1 MPLVRKPRGT
11 GAGTPSAPDAASVR
25 AALAAGT
32 DEERWAAARAAGE
45 LPELV
50 DACAQALRR
59 ETNAR
64 VREAIFTSLAKIKT
78 RESVA
83 AVLPFL
89 RSDDASMRTAAAGSL
104 HAMQH
109 VAWPSVAP
117 LLHDA
122 SPHVRICGCEFV
134 RSMPKEDAVALICEL
149 LDAEDEPNVCAAAVE
164 SLAEIGGAEALPALT
179 RCAERFRENSFLQ
192 FSISVAI
199 DRIRA
204 QDPTLR
210 G

>member
-1 MPLVRKPRGT
+1 
-11 GAGTPSAPDAASVR
+11 
-25 AALAAGT
+25 
-32 DEERWAAARAAGE
+32 
-45 LPELV
+45 
-50 DACAQALRR
+50 
-59 ETNAR
+59 
-64 VREAIFTSLAKIKT
+64 
-78 RESVA
+78 
-83 AVLPFL
+83 
-89 RSDDASMRTAAAGSL
+89 
-104 HAMQH
+104 
-109 VAWPSVAP
+109 
-117 LLHDA
+117 
-122 SPHVRICGCEFV
+122 
-134 RSMPKEDAVALICEL
+134 MPKEDAVALICEL